1 MTQFPNIPGADKLV
15 EWFQGQPSF
24 HDAEVLELH
33 LDRARTS
40 WLLIMT
46 VYKPAV
52 VRFTL
57 EDVVGLELAE
67 FSSQNVIAGLDL
79 ETKDDHFRLILYP
92 CYGIA
97 GFIEAKHIAVDVV
110 PRA

>member
-1 MTQFPNIPGADKLV
+1 MTQLSGIPGADKLV
-15 EWFQGQPSF
+15 EWFQGQPPF
-24 HDAEVLELH
+24 HDAEVMELH
-33 LDRARTS
+33 LDRAKTS

-57 EDVVGLELAE
+57 EDVIDLELAD
-67 FSSQNVIAGLDL
+67 FSCQNVIAGLDL
-79 ETKDDHFRLILYP
+79 EKKGDNFRLILYP
-92 CYGIA
+92 CFGIA
-97 GFIEAKHIAVDVV
+97 GFIEAKHIEVEIV